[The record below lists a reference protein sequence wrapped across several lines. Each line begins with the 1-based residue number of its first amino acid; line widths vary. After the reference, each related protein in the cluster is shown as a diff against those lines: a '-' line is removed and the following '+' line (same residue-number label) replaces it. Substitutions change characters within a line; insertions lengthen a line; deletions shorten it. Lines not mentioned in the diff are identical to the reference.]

1 MSILLVEMNCQ
12 VILAE
17 PVKKK
22 KKKKK
27 SSLFD
32 HSFLIFLL
40 YTLIEQT
47 CSSYLQLSVAFKVY
61 LVVLF
66 AVFSEQ
72 IL

>member
-17 PVKKK
+17 PVKK